1 MLNGDEILE
10 AHEQGRIKIDPWD
23 PNHIGSNSYDVV
35 LGTQL
40 MVYDRTIN
48 YLDPRKKHETRSF
61 EIPEDGYVINK
72 NEMVLGNTFEYC
84 YNYANDLV
92 PMIEGRSSIG
102 RLGLTIHVS
111 AGFGDIMFC
120 GRWTLEITA
129 LFMPVKVYARMP
141 IAQLYW
147 FKTRPTERRYNGK
160 YQNQKD
166 IMPSLI
172 HLDR

>member
-10 AHEQGRIKIDPWD
+10 AHAMGRIKIDPWD
-23 PNHIGSNSYDVV
+23 PNRIGPNSYDVV
-35 LGTQL
+35 LGEKL
-40 MVYDRTIN
+40 MTYDKSIR
-48 YLDPRKKHETRSF
+48 YLDPKKKHNTVIF
-61 EIPEDGYVINK
+61 DIPEDGFIIDK
-72 NEMVLGNTFEYC
+72 GEMMLGNTFEYC
-84 YNYANDLV
+84 HNLADDLV

-102 RLGLTIHVS
+102 RLGLTIHVT
-111 AGFGDIMFC
+111 AGFGDIKFC
-120 GRWTLEITA
+120 GRWTLEIAA
-129 LFMPVKVYARMP
+129 LYMPVKVYPKMP

-172 HLDR
+172 HLDK